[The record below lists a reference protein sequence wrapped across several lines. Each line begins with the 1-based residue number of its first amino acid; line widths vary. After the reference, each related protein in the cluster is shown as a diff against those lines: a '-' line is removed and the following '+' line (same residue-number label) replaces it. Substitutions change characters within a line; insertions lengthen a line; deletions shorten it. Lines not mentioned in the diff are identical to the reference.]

1 MNNHIVILGGMGPQ
15 ASAELH
21 RLIVDKAARTS
32 VDPEKFPEILHAS
45 LTIRDFI
52 ADSEAIA
59 DAITHTREVCQAL
72 PMLSASAI
80 GLACNTAHLLLD
92 RIPELQNDTFVSMID
107 AVCESIVAGRFEKVG
122 LLASPSTIRTKL
134 YESPLRDRGI
144 DVILPSEHDLPELAN
159 IIRELITG
167 EDRDALRMRL
177 SAISDMLTHGGAD
190 VILLGCTELPLIGI
204 DTSLPTISSL
214 DVLAARLLTKHSEG
228 AML

>member
-15 ASAELH
+15 ASAELQ
-21 RLIVDKAARTS
+21 RLIVDKAARTC
-32 VDPEKFPEILHAS
+32 VDPVEFPEILHAS

-52 ADSEAIA
+52 ADTEAIP
-59 DAITHTREVCQAL
+59 DAITHTREACQAL

-92 RIPELQNDTFVSMID
+92 RIPELQNDRFVSMID
-107 AVCESIVAGRFEKVG
+107 AVCESVVAGRFEKVG
-122 LLASPSTIRTKL
+122 LLASPSTIRSKL

-144 DVILPSEHDLPELAN
+144 DIILPSKDDLPELAD
-159 IIRELITG
+159 IIRGLIAG
-167 EDRDALRMRL
+167 ENRDALRMRL
-177 SAISDMLTHGGAD
+177 NAICDMLARSGAD

-214 DVLAARLLTKHSEG
+214 EVLAACLLTKHSEG